1 MTPREQIDADLFQ
14 SIDIRAG
21 TIRSVRSLPEARRPA
36 WVLEIDFGPDIGM
49 LRSSAQITAKYEPDD
64 LVDRQILAVV
74 NLGSRQIGSVI
85 SQCLVLGLHDDDDDV
100 VLAAT
105 ERPVPDGSRLC

>member
-1 MTPREQIDADLFQ
+1 
-14 SIDIRAG
+14 
-21 TIRSVRSLPEARRPA
+21 
-36 WVLEIDFGPDIGM
+36 M

-100 VLAAT
+100 VLVHNGRRTGARWQSSVLRGVGASSNSTEFDISAT
-105 ERPVPDGSRLC
+105 AVESETRLQQCC